1 MTKYANVFARVSP
14 IDKERL
20 IICFKKLGTTLMCGD
35 GTNDVSALKR
45 ADVGVSIMN
54 NNGDATNDARAL
66 KRADIGV
73 SVMNN
78 DVNSTAQKL
87 SNASLAAPFTSKFS
101 SIHCVIDVICHG
113 RSTLATTIQ
122 MYKILGINC
131 LVSAYSLSALYL
143 HGVKQGDQQ
152 ATIFALIIS
161 FMFFFNS
168 LSKPTKVLDKSKPPK
183 SILKRKKSFR

>member
-1 MTKYANVFARVSP
+1 MQEINMTILHKNY
-14 IDKERL
+14 
-20 IICFKKLGTTLMCGD
+20 
-35 GTNDVSALKR
+35 
-45 ADVGVSIMN
+45 
-54 NNGDATNDARAL
+54 
-66 KRADIGV
+66 
-73 SVMNN
+73 
-78 DVNSTAQKL
+78 
-87 SNASLAAPFTSKFS
+87 NASCSAIYVKIFIDSLR
-101 SIHCVIDVICHG
+101 IDVVCHG

-168 LSKPTKVLDKSKPPK
+168 LSKPTKVLDK
-183 SILKRKKSFR
+183 